1 VILGHLLRSLAQLIN
16 LVVQAYIF
24 VILVRAVLSWV
35 GPLPPSPLI
44 VILRRLTDPVFRLI
58 HRWFPFTV
66 IAGVDLSPIIVMIG
80 LYFINNL
87 ITGILLGYAGR
98 LLAGG

>member
-1 VILGHLLRSLAQLIN
+1 MILGNLLRALAQLLHMVFQI
-16 LVVQAYIF
+16 YIF
-24 VILVRAVLSWV
+24 IVLIRSVLSWM
-35 GPLPPSPLI
+35 GPMPSSPLL

-58 HRWFPFTV
+58 HRWLPFTIIGGIDISPV
-66 IAGVDLSPIIVMIG
+66 ILMVG
-80 LYFINNL
+80 LYFIDNM